1 MDVQGY
7 IDIIKVRLSGNLVD
21 LELSD
26 DSIKQCINAALLQ
39 VQRHIDSTMLITIPY
54 QQCIDLSNKG
64 VNSVSRVFRSEG
76 YMSSDNQPENSFA
89 DPMYM
94 ASWQLMSGTGS
105 ALGNMSVWA
114 QNYAAYNTALQL
126 RNTMSTDLVF
136 RFDKHTNQLYI
147 NCGFDRPQFITIE
160 FVPHYTDVSQVVSD
174 FWIDILLRLST
185 AICKQAIGR
194 IRKKFSQSNALWTL
208 DTDILQEGIEEENAI
223 REKME
228 AATQLTY
235 PVD

>member
-94 ASWQLMSGTGS
+94 ASW
-105 ALGNMSVWA
+105 
-114 QNYAAYNTALQL
+114 
-126 RNTMSTDLVF
+126 
-136 RFDKHTNQLYI
+136 
-147 NCGFDRPQFITIE
+147 
-160 FVPHYTDVSQVVSD
+160 
-174 FWIDILLRLST
+174 
-185 AICKQAIGR
+185 
-194 IRKKFSQSNALWTL
+194 
-208 DTDILQEGIEEENAI
+208 
-223 REKME
+223 
-228 AATQLTY
+228 
-235 PVD
+235 